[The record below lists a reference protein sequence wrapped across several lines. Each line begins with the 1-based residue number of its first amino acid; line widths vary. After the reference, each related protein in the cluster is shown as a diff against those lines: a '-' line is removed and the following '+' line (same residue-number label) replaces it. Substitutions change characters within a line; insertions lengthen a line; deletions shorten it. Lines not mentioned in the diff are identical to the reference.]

1 MCPGEMRREAYF
13 PIFIKAL
20 QKGGH
25 MNQYLEQWVGK
36 ELTKE
41 LEEGIINAPQ
51 DLLGS
56 HIYKEPGVQIFTA
69 YRPCAWNVWLLDG
82 KGEVVGEMEPM
93 ELGRGAYSGQ
103 TAGVFTGI

>member
-41 LEEGIINAPQ
+41 LEEGIRANHDDEALPAFNCFQ
-51 DLLGS
+51 
-56 HIYKEPGVQIFTA
+56 
-69 YRPCAWNVWLLDG
+69 
-82 KGEVVGEMEPM
+82 
-93 ELGRGAYSGQ
+93 
-103 TAGVFTGI
+103 

>member
-1 MCPGEMRREAYF
+1 
-13 PIFIKAL
+13 
-20 QKGGH
+20 

-93 ELGRGAYSGQ
+93 ELEGLRRKPDALPNMHS
-103 TAGVFTGI
+103 ALNMARMISLI

>member
-1 MCPGEMRREAYF
+1 
-13 PIFIKAL
+13 
-20 QKGGH
+20 

-82 KGEVVGEMEPM
+82 CRGN
-93 ELGRGAYSGQ
+93 GAYG
-103 TAGVFTGI
+103 TGGDVWLCD

>member
-41 LEEGIINAPQ
+41 LEEGIINEV
-51 DLLGS
+51 GGM
-56 HIYKEPGVQIFTA
+56 KEALAKLHQMI
-69 YRPCAWNVWLLDG
+69 D
-82 KGEVVGEMEPM
+82 
-93 ELGRGAYSGQ
+93 
-103 TAGVFTGI
+103 AGIK

>member
-41 LEEGIINAPQ
+41 PEEGIINAPQ

-56 HIYKEPGVQIFTA
+56 HIYKEP
-69 YRPCAWNVWLLDG
+69 
-82 KGEVVGEMEPM
+82 
-93 ELGRGAYSGQ
+93 
-103 TAGVFTGI
+103 

>member
-1 MCPGEMRREAYF
+1 
-13 PIFIKAL
+13 
-20 QKGGH
+20 

-93 ELGRGAYSGQ
+93 ELEGMFGYVIEKKARRLTKYA
-103 TAGVFTGI
+103 FLR